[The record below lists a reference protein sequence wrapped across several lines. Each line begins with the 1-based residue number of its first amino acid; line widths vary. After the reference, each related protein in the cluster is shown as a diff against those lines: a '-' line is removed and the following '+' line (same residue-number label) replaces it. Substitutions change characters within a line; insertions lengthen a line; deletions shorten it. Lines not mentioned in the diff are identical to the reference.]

1 MPAAVSAD
9 PIAQAVERARRSGEI
24 RVSAGCPVTD
34 EFLHELNAKY
44 EIVAFQ
50 AASETELL
58 ISPPPGGPSA
68 LIHGNIYYQLIT
80 WVLAAIG
87 GQGLTSDQGYH
98 PPTGKARIP
107 DASWLSPGLHKVTSY
122 TCKVNGLSYSLI
134 PRPFPPPV
142 RRPGNEDLVHYTVK
156 VTGYSSLIP
165 FNCACARTT
174 LHGL

>member
-1 MPAAVSAD
+1 MMLVS
-9 PIAQAVERARRSGEI
+9 
-24 RVSAGCPVTD
+24 
-34 EFLHELNAKY
+34 
-44 EIVAFQ
+44 
-50 AASETELL
+50 
-58 ISPPPGGPSA
+58 SPPGIGSGASPRLYWIFSPS
-68 LIHGNIYYQLIT
+68 
-80 WVLAAIG
+80 
-87 GQGLTSDQGYH
+87 
-98 PPTGKARIP
+98 
-107 DASWLSPGLHKVTSY
+107 LSPSCGTLHKVTSY